1 MKKKVILLVLGVV
14 LLLIF
19 TSLSYGGFDPKYMER
34 EEADPWDR
42 QLCPQSDGDQN
53 SDFLVLSVS
62 WDLYLVFGVPSKL
75 ESLSNL
81 HGSINQRLGTS
92 HKRDSLDKN
101 ETEIRK

>member
-1 MKKKVILLVLGVV
+1 MKKKIILLVLCGV

-19 TSLSYGGFDPKYMER
+19 TSISYAGFDPNYMER

-42 QLCPQSDGDQN
+42 QLCPQLDGDQSSN
-53 SDFLVLSVS
+53 FLVLSVS

-75 ESLSNL
+75 ENLSNL
-81 HGSINQRLGTS
+81 HGSISQKLGTS

>member
-1 MKKKVILLVLGVV
+1 MKKKMVCVVLCLVLF
-14 LLLIF
+14 LLF
-19 TSLSYGGFDPKYMER
+19 TLSSYGGFDPKYMER

-42 QLCPQSDGDQN
+42 QLCPQPDGDQN